1 MYLNNIKQ
9 ISFAILFLTAF
20 SMLSCVSTRS
30 VLIDIP
36 HPSPK
41 ELHESVQSLTL
52 VSRVPDADAEDIHAD
67 TLQKIFYKSRFN
79 LDTVIFD
86 KQMADTTMKALGE
99 LLYESGRY
107 DFVIPVQ
114 RFVSTGKSS
123 SPSSRLSW
131 DLVRD
136 LTESM
141 NTDALLSLDHLKTRI
156 ITKYTSEAYYD
167 PHLNGFYS
175 AAKAEMKIGYD
186 AVFRVYYPA
195 VRKIILEETLSD
207 TLFWE
212 DADVSARDLFER
224 FTPVKRALTE
234 AGITIAL
241 DLADKIAVRWY
252 TVTRRYFTRGN
263 EVIRQSNQ
271 LINSGRVEEA
281 LVMLNEAEQKTGSK
295 SLRSKIQFNM
305 AVCYEVLGDIDQA
318 IYYALE
324 SYHSQFRTLTYEYL
338 EILKSRK
345 DKLKN
350 QQ

>member
-1 MYLNNIKQ
+1 MYLNKIKR
-9 ISFAILFLTAF
+9 ISFAILILTAN

-41 ELHESVQSLTL
+41 ELPESVQSLTL
-52 VSRVPDADAEDIHAD
+52 ISRVPDADAEDIHAD

-114 RFVSTGKSS
+114 RFVSTGQGS

-131 DLVRD
+131 DLVHD
-136 LTESM
+136 LTVSL
-141 NTDALLSLDHLKTRI
+141 NTDAVLSLDYLKTRI
-156 ITKYTSEAYYD
+156 ITQYVNEAYYD
-167 PHLNGFYS
+167 PYLNGFYS
-175 AAKAEMKIGYD
+175 AAKAEMKIAYD

-195 VRKIILEETLSD
+195 GQKIILEETLSD

-212 DADVSARDLFER
+212 DADVSARDLFDR
-224 FTPVKRALTE
+224 FTPVKQALTE
-234 AGITIAL
+234 AGINIAL
-241 DLADKIAVRWY
+241 DLTDKIAVRWY
-252 TVTRRYFTRGN
+252 TVSRRYFTKGN

-271 LINSGRVEEA
+271 LINNGRVEDA
-281 LVMLNEAEQKTGSK
+281 LIMLSEAEQKTGSK
-295 SLRSKIQFNM
+295 SLKSKIQFNM
-305 AVCYEVLGDIDQA
+305 AVCYEILGNIDHA
-318 IYYALE
+318 IYLALE
-324 SYHSQFRTLTYEYL
+324 SYNNQFRTLTYEYL

-345 DKLKN
+345 EKLKN